1 MYRDDGLGVTK
12 KRGPQASALEKT
24 LHRIFHRLGLRITTQ
39 VNIRKT
45 DFLDIILDLE
55 TGRTAPFR
63 KPLETPVYVSKE
75 SSHPGSI
82 ITRIPGIVSNRLS
95 VISSSE
101 EQFNRSKQPYQ
112 EALQKAGYGEKLE
125 YKVPTT
131 QPGRRKN
138 RKRKA
143 IWWNPPYNMAVE
155 TNLTKMFYSIID
167 RAIPKNHAYLS
178 KLFNKNNLKIGYACT
193 RNMGAIIS
201 SHNSRIQRQDGQVE
215 NDKPCNCRVKAN
227 CPLNGHCLIKSIVYR
242 AEISTNEQK
251 DTRFYIGSC
260 SSTFKERFSNHLKS
274 IRHERYGKETT
285 LSSYFWRLKAILN
298 Q

>member
-1 MYRDDGLGVTK
+1 
-12 KRGPQASALEKT
+12 
-24 LHRIFHRLGLRITTQ
+24 
-39 VNIRKT
+39 
-45 DFLDIILDLE
+45 
-55 TGRTAPFR
+55 
-63 KPLETPVYVSKE
+63 
-75 SSHPGSI
+75 
-82 ITRIPGIVSNRLS
+82 
-95 VISSSE
+95 
-101 EQFNRSKQPYQ
+101 
-112 EALQKAGYGEKLE
+112 
-125 YKVPTT
+125 
-131 QPGRRKN
+131 
-138 RKRKA
+138 
-143 IWWNPPYNMAVE
+143 MAVQ

-167 RAIPKNHAYLS
+167 RAIPKNHPYLC

-285 LSSYFWRLKAILN
+285 LSSYFWRLKAKGKDPTIKWSILKRAPSYHPSIKKCRLCLAEKILILEN
-298 Q
+298 VGDERCLNSRRETFSKCRHRNKWTLGAIT